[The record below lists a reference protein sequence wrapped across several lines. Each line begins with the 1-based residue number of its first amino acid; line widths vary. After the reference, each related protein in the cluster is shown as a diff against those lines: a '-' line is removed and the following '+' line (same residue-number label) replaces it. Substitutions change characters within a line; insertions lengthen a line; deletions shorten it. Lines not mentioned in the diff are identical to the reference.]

1 MGKVTRVPEPTT
13 TLIIPAQKPAR
24 KIAAASSMESPK
36 WHPMV
41 PERKDVHQKK
51 MKTSQRGT
59 EANRKGLAMVKS
71 VDYLSKIRIVM
82 D

>member
-1 MGKVTRVPEPTT
+1 
-13 TLIIPAQKPAR
+13 
-24 KIAAASSMESPK
+24 MESPK